1 VFSNLSTLEAL
12 EKLGNYSRF
21 VFTKQVSENFT
32 ELYANVEGGDKEQTW
47 MVSPIDG
54 RYKTDI
60 GANSFYIFGDEGV
73 IGLLYK
79 SREDPTR
86 YRIVLFENP
95 LKRIPRVSRKYK
107 RRRLSKRKRRRWAT
121 RKEFKKN

>member
-1 VFSNLSTLEAL
+1 MFSNLSTLKAL
-12 EKLGNYSRF
+12 EKLGNYSQF
-21 VFTKQVSENFT
+21 VFTKQVGEGFT
-32 ELYANVEGGDKEQTW
+32 ELYANVRDGNKEQAW

-60 GANSFYIFGDEGV
+60 GANSFYIFGDEGI

-86 YRIVLFENP
+86 YRIVLFKNP
-95 LKRIPRVSRKYK
+95 LKRIPRISRKYK
-107 RRRLSKRKRRRWAT
+107 RRRPSKRRRRGQTT
-121 RKEFKKN
+121 RREFKRN